1 MWFQQFS
8 ELDRI
13 SHCAD
18 VVGQSVPG
26 CLWLLYG
33 LEPNKMTTTMMMM
46 MIPCRGRWAQYRW
59 ITLVRVDRG
68 KFRPRACNRCY
79 AAAHTYHSKLCK
91 ESFTDATLDTT
102 ELNHGLQYR
111 GGGTF
116 RMPPL
121 FTGLRLFV
129 YLVRRVT
136 GHQSN
141 IQSNANKRAEVFLF
155 AHIFYNI
162 TYTNCST
169 SVNSE
174 WKLQRTS
181 WSSQCLSR
189 RLLKVL
195 SVSAS
200 TTKSGKLFHIINT
213 KLGYRLWHVDE
224 LEN

>member
-1 MWFQQFS
+1 VWFQQFS

-33 LEPNKMTTTMMMM
+33 LEPNEMTMMMMM
-46 MIPCRGRWAQYRW
+46 MIPCSGRWAQYRW

-68 KFRPRACNRCY
+68 KFRPRACNRCH
-79 AAAHTYHSKLCK
+79 AAHTYHSKLCK

-141 IQSNANKRAEVFLF
+141 PIQCEQTCGGIPLCPYLLQH
-155 AHIFYNI
+155 HIH
-162 TYTNCST
+162 
-169 SVNSE
+169 
-174 WKLQRTS
+174 KLKH
-181 WSSQCLSR
+181 LS
-189 RLLKVL
+189 
-195 SVSAS
+195 
-200 TTKSGKLFHIINT
+200 
-213 KLGYRLWHVDE
+213 
-224 LEN
+224 